1 MRIEKALP
9 FSFLPQQGIAVNHSG
24 NLMSAMRKILLLG
37 ALDVALALAFAIFP
51 AHSMA
56 AEEAGSL
63 KCTIIAD
70 AVTGNVLHRSGE
82 CSQRVSPCSS
92 FKIALAIMGFDSGI
106 LQSPD
111 VPTWDLKPDYN
122 PSQRDQ
128 QFGKVYPTLWLRDS
142 VVWFSQQLTT
152 RLGEAR
158 FAGYVRKFE
167 YGNQDISGD
176 PGMHNGLTRS
186 WLMSSLAISP
196 EEQVR
201 FLHRFATHKLPVAE
215 RAYEMARASIPQYQ
229 ATGGWVV
236 HGKSGSGWLR
246 GVDGKED
253 ESRPQGW
260 FVGWAERD
268 GRQVVFARLEIGTEK
283 SDVPGGTRARQ
294 AFLSELHQ
302 LLDGK

>member
-1 MRIEKALP
+1 MGKMP
-9 FSFLPQQGIAVNHSG
+9 
-24 NLMSAMRKILLLG
+24 LLG
-37 ALDVALALAFAIFP
+37 TLAVTSVVVP
-51 AHSMA
+51 AHSLA
-56 AEEAGSL
+56 AEESSSL
-63 KCTIIAD
+63 RCTIIAD

-82 CSQRVSPCSS
+82 CSQRASPCSS
-92 FKIALAIMGFDSGI
+92 FKIALAVMGFDSGI
-106 LQSPD
+106 LQSPSA
-111 VPTWDLKPDYN
+111 PTWELKPEYN
-122 PSQRDQ
+122 PSQRDLK
-128 QFGKVYPTLWLRDS
+128 FKEVYPALWQRDS

-158 FAGYVRKFE
+158 FAEYVKKFE

-196 EEQVR
+196 EEQVQFLQR
-201 FLHRFATHKLPVAE
+201 FIAHKFPVSE
-215 RAYEMARASIPQYQ
+215 RAYYMVRATIPQYQ

-246 GVDGKED
+246 GSDGKED

-268 GRQVVFARLEIGTEK
+268 GRQVVFARLEIGNDK
-283 SDVPGGTRARQ
+283 SDVSAGTRAREE
-294 AFLSELHQ
+294 ALSELHM